1 MYVFTAG
8 QFYIVVLRVL
18 TLRME
23 PNNTSSSKTDN
34 CLKFNPM
41 SITYECLYNS
51 SSVVIKVCF
60 HTCFFYCNIHVL
72 LSHNDILGSF

>member
-23 PNNTSSSKTDN
+23 PNNMSSSKTDN

-41 SITYECLYNS
+41 SLAYECLYNS

-60 HTCFFYCNIHVL
+60 HTCFFL
-72 LSHNDILGSF
+72 L